1 MQVSLPKKGPAH
13 HETGAVAPVRRWV
26 MRVLIVGAGVA
37 GLTLAGLLAR
47 QGHEPVLIDKRPD
60 AAAAGYAIALWPQGT
75 RVLHAV
81 GAYDAF
87 VARSEP
93 MRRYRLNDGRGQAI
107 GSYDAQELTARFDPV
122 GCVERAALLQ
132 MLGASSGVELRHGL
146 SVERLSQAD
155 AHVDAELSDGS
166 HERCDL
172 IIGADGMHSRVRE
185 LLFGRLAERDT
196 GWGCFVWWGDAA
208 LVDPGETSE
217 SWGAGSF
224 LGLYPCRD
232 RVCVIAGAPVDVLQ
246 PERPAGRSDRLR
258 RLLAPLGA
266 PLDALLDRLPRD
278 SEALYLWRMSDVRA
292 PRWVHGR
299 VALVGDAAAGFL
311 PTAGIGASMA
321 LESAAVLAD
330 ELSRSDAAHLPNAL
344 ALYVKRRCPRV
355 LAAQDQS
362 RWLARAVFVRSP
374 LLVALRN
381 RALRHVSLR
390 RMAGPIY
397 RQMTT
402 PI

>member
-1 MQVSLPKKGPAH
+1 M
-13 HETGAVAPVRRWV
+13 

-37 GLTLAGLLAR
+37 GLALAGLLAR
-47 QGHEPVLIDKRPD
+47 QGHEPVLVDKRPETAD
-60 AAAAGYAIALWPQGT
+60 PGYAIALWPQGT
-75 RVLHAV
+75 RVLHAL
-81 GAYDAF
+81 GAHDAF
-87 VARSEP
+87 VRRSEP
-93 MRRYRLNDGRGQAI
+93 MRRYCLQDASGQRI
-107 GSYDAQELTARFDPV
+107 GSYDAHELTARFDPV
-122 GCVERAALLQ
+122 GCIERAALLE
-132 MLGASSGVELRHGL
+132 LIESASDGAIGLRHGL
-146 SVERLSQAD
+146 SVERLVQAD
-155 AHVDAELSDGS
+155 AHVDVDFSDGS
-166 HERCDL
+166 RGSFDL
-172 IIGADGMHSRVRE
+172 VVGADGMHSRVRE
-185 LLFGRLAERDT
+185 LLAGRLAERDT

-208 LVDPGETSE
+208 LVDRGVTSE
-217 SWGAGSF
+217 TWGAGRF

-232 RVCVIAGAPVDVLQ
+232 RVCVIVGAPLDVLQ
-246 PERPAGRSDRLR
+246 PAQHEGRGDRLR
-258 RLLAPLGA
+258 RLLAPLGV
-266 PLDALLDRLPRD
+266 PLDALFARAPRD
-278 SEALYLWRMSDVRA
+278 SEALYLWPMADVRA

-362 RWLARAVFVRSP
+362 RWLARAVFMRSP
-374 LLVALRN
+374 LLVSLRN

-390 RMAGPIY
+390 RMVGPIY
-397 RQMTT
+397 RQLTT